1 MLESIKPY
9 FQPKSL
15 TWWSGISMIS
25 VGSALMAGLNH
36 PAWGQVALLLNL
48 MTGNNGAVVPAQLVM
63 VGLGFIGIR
72 AKLDRMAS

>member
-1 MLESIKPY
+1 MLESLKPY

-15 TWWSGISMIS
+15 TWWSGVAMVA
-25 VGSALMAGLNH
+25 VGVALMAGLNH

-63 VGLGFIGIR
+63 GGLGLIGIR
-72 AKLDRMAS
+72 AKLERMAS